1 MPLGICRCLRARTR
15 VHNVIVHQGRAVD
28 SETGTEEEIEPD
40 EDDDD
45 EEDFEF
51 SPLAALRTKPV
62 TRQSMKG
69 VSKQIVK
76 SR

>member
-1 MPLGICRCLRARTR
+1 M
-15 VHNVIVHQGRAVD
+15 D